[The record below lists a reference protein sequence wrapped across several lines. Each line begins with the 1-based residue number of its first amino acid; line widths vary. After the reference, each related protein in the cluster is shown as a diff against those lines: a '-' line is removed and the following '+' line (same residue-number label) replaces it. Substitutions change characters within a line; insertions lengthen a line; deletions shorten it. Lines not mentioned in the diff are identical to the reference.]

1 MTIANTVEERILALQ
16 DKKRALAEAAI
27 EGKAVGNLSM
37 KDILNLFRRDAEADD
52 HIDVGLVG
60 KTRILSPV
68 KDEQNNRGSGG
79 DDGAESREVRVGAIR
94 RTSPPTMVEKIRAPP
109 RDEGVWGRR
118 W

>member
-27 EGKAVGNLSM
+27 EGKAVGKLSM

-52 HIDVGLVG
+52 HGDLDLD
-60 KTRILSPV
+60 KPRILGDV
-68 KDEQNNRGSGG
+68 IADMDERGKGVGRMGMRANPPAMEKERGG
-79 DDGAESREVRVGAIR
+79 G
-94 RTSPPTMVEKIRAPP
+94 
-109 RDEGVWGRR
+109 RDEGIWGRR